1 LTASAASIEMD
12 PTQPII
18 CDQIKT
24 RKRYLLAPGTQVR
37 EEDFGLLFYSMS
49 GPRLF
54 FLPSGPWLSPKFFEG
69 QAFLEQWLDQQDH
82 PEALAAIH
90 RTQLAAALIQLQS
103 KGVIR
108 EC

>member
-1 LTASAASIEMD
+1 MASAASIDMD
-12 PTQPII
+12 PAQPVSD
-18 CDQIKT
+18 DQMKT

-37 EEDFGLLFYSMS
+37 EEDFGLLFYTMS

-69 QAFLEQWLDQQDH
+69 QEFLERWLEQQNCTETLD
-82 PEALAAIH
+82 ANH
-90 RTQLAAALIQLQS
+90 RSQLAVALVQLQS